1 MTSYNLLH
9 QKQSGF
15 KTNHSCE
22 TALTLMVDTWLSA
35 LNRGNEI
42 GLLLVDLCKAFDLV
56 DHNILIKK
64 LTLYK
69 CSSVALNWFESY
81 LRNRKQFVVINGT
94 KSNPLNIK
102 SGVPQGSIL
111 GPLLFIIFIN
121 DISLEKYLSDIN
133 LFAYDAVESV
143 EHKTKDKIIKNYKN
157 VQSVWIDGVF
167 KTKWYLALN
176 KTKTLFISNREKSV
190 QINTNCNLAN
200 VKIGNT
206 IIDEVNSTKLLG
218 VNVDNTLSWTM
229 QVAQVKKCTSY
240 RLFLFST
247 IRKYLPLETRIKYYD
262 YYVKPLIAYCS
273 SVWGICSKEN
283 QTKIIKIQKKAARLI
298 LEAPPLTPSKQMFQQ
313 LKWLPFNEIVKFK
326 QVSLVYKAVNG
337 NAPQYIQTMFT
348 NIKDNSNHSLRSSA
362 NKNYSFLEHIINP
375 YHTHA

>member
-9 QKQSGF
+9 LKQSGF
-15 KTNHSCE
+15 RANHSCE

-64 LTLYK
+64 LELHK
-69 CSSVALNWFESY
+69 CSSVAFNWCESY

-102 SGVPQGSIL
+102 SGVPQGSVL

-133 LFAYDAVESV
+133 LFADDAVESV
-143 EHKTKDKIIKNYKN
+143 EHKTKDKIIKKLQECAVSLDRWCLQNKM
-157 VQSVWIDGVF
+157 VLSIE
-167 KTKWYLALN
+167 

-190 QINTNCNLAN
+190 QINTNCNLVN

-206 IIDEVNSTKLLG
+206 IIDEVNSAKLLG
-218 VNVDNTLSWTM
+218 DNVDNTLSWTM

-240 RLFLFST
+240 RLFLLRT

-262 YYVKPLIAYCS
+262 YYVKPLIEYCS
-273 SVWGICSKEN
+273 SVWAISRKKIRLKSLKSK
-283 QTKIIKIQKKAARLI
+283 R
-298 LEAPPLTPSKQMFQQ
+298 KQQ
-313 LKWLPFNEIVKFK
+313 
-326 QVSLVYKAVNG
+326 
-337 NAPQYIQTMFT
+337 
-348 NIKDNSNHSLRSSA
+348 D
-362 NKNYSFLEHIINP
+362 
-375 YHTHA
+375 

>member
-1 MTSYNLLH
+1 M
-9 QKQSGF
+9 
-15 KTNHSCE
+15 
-22 TALTLMVDTWLSA
+22 
-35 LNRGNEI
+35 
-42 GLLLVDLCKAFDLV
+42 LVDLCKAFDLV

-64 LTLYK
+64 LKLYK

-133 LFAYDAVESV
+133 LFADDAVEGV
-143 EHKTKDKIIKNYKN
+143 EHKTKDKIIKKLQECAVSLDRWCLQNKM
-157 VQSVWIDGVF
+157 VLSIE
-167 KTKWYLALN
+167 

-190 QINTNCNLAN
+190 QINTNCNSAN

-229 QVAQVKKCTSY
+229 QIAQVKKCTSY
-240 RLFLFST
+240 RLFLFRT

-262 YYVKPLIAYCS
+262 YYVKPLIEYCS
-273 SVWGICSKEN
+273 SV
-283 QTKIIKIQKKAARLI
+283 
-298 LEAPPLTPSKQMFQQ
+298 
-313 LKWLPFNEIVKFK
+313 
-326 QVSLVYKAVNG
+326 
-337 NAPQYIQTMFT
+337 
-348 NIKDNSNHSLRSSA
+348 
-362 NKNYSFLEHIINP
+362 
-375 YHTHA
+375 